1 MGRAIQLNL
10 GKIMINILLGTNN
23 ARRTNP
29 LETGGFCLPCIA
41 ALVLLLVP
49 LTFCHGTEVPTEG
62 TVSTES
68 SDGTNEAI
76 HDELRAFRV
85 QIEAVVADGNWEG
98 LKPLLASQ
106 VVVVWLDGTQ
116 CHGIEEVV
124 QYLKSKTEGDNA
136 IVERFKVTTEV
147 AALSD
152 LYGEDT
158 AVAFGAAKS
167 DFLLRG
173 SEVSME
179 GPWAGTMVKEDGEW
193 KLASLTASIGAFD
206 NPLLTWLRRTLW
218 AVGIVSTLAGLIIGW
233 LVGRGRKRVTPTH

>member
-1 MGRAIQLNL
+1 MMNL
-10 GKIMINILLGTNN
+10 LLGTMHMLRSNLL
-23 ARRTNP
+23 AA
-29 LETGGFCLPCIA
+29 TGLTLPRVA
-41 ALVLLLVP
+41 AAVLLLIP
-49 LTFCHGTEVPTEG
+49 SASSHGMEVSAGAGVQTEPTEA
-62 TVSTES
+62 
-68 SDGTNEAI
+68 NEAAI

-85 QIEAVVADGNWEG
+85 QIEAVVAEGNWDG
-98 LKPLLASQ
+98 LKPLLTSQ
-106 VVVVWLDGTQ
+106 VVVVWLDGTE

-124 QYLKSKTEGDNA
+124 QYLKSKTEGENA
-136 IVERFKVTTEV
+136 VVDRFKVTTEV

-173 SEVSME
+173 SEISME

-206 NPLLTWLRRTLW
+206 NPLLIWLRRALW
-218 AVGIVSTLAGLIIGW
+218 AVGIVATLAGLIIGW
-233 LVGRGRKRVTPTH
+233 LVGRRRKRVDSSH